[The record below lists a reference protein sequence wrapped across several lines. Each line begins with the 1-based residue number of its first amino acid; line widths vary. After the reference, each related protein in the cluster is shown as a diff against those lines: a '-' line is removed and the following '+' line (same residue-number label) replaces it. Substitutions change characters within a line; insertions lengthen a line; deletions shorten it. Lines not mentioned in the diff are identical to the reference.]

1 MRESSSEKD
10 LKRLLSNVSIQLEA
24 IKRGYLV
31 FKDSQL
37 ELVKQYP
44 QMVKEELHKYQENVF
59 KFFSIQS
66 DSSRIMEENEAE
78 DAEVNK
84 IEKNQK
90 SPDQPAVDSMR
101 FILKEVLS
109 TDRGTKFYVTMRS
122 PLDNSQQGNTNTY
135 SLERNKND
143 SKQSIDENDD
153 LLAFDELIPKKE
165 SINIE
170 SKLYLKNAFVSM
182 DILKEIKN
190 S

>member
-1 MRESSSEKD
+1 
-10 LKRLLSNVSIQLEA
+10 
-24 IKRGYLV
+24 
-31 FKDSQL
+31 
-37 ELVKQYP
+37 
-44 QMVKEELHKYQENVF
+44 
-59 KFFSIQS
+59 
-66 DSSRIMEENEAE
+66 
-78 DAEVNK
+78 
-84 IEKNQK
+84 
-90 SPDQPAVDSMR
+90 MR